1 MKPFLTALDERVLV
15 CDGAMGTMLY
25 AKGVFINRCFDSLN
39 VMSADTVAEIHQ
51 DYVRAGADVL
61 ETNTFGANRI
71 KLRSFGLGD
80 TVREINAEGARI
92 ARRAARE
99 QAYVAGAIGPLGVR
113 IEPWGK
119 MGTDEAEA
127 YFREQAEALVAGG
140 VDLFILETFRDLN
153 EMGAAI
159 AAVRGI
165 STLPIVAQMT
175 IEDDGNSLDGT
186 PPEQF
191 APEMERRG
199 ADVIGVN
206 CSIGPA
212 HMLET
217 VERIAAVTH
226 ARLSAQPNAGRPR
239 DIEGRNI
246 YLSSPEYL
254 ASYARRFALQGVRL
268 VGGCCG
274 TTPEHI
280 RQMKTAIKQVNV
292 GKSAGS
298 ERTRPTSRDSDPATT
313 RPAPRESDGAGR
325 VLLDPPHQPATPRA
339 EKSQLAAALEAGRF
353 VTVVELLPPKG
364 FVGDD
369 IIELARTLK
378 VRGVDVVN
386 IPDGPRGPRMSALAL
401 AVLVQQKAGIE
412 TVLQFS
418 CRDRNLLGMQSDLL
432 GAHAMGIRNL
442 VSVTGNARMVGD
454 YPDATA
460 VFDVDSVGLTN
471 VITRLNQGLDIGGQG
486 IGAPTGFHI
495 GVMVNPGA
503 EDLDSEVRR
512 FEYKVDAGAEFAIT
526 RPVFDA
532 GTFERLHARIA
543 SAGIPILVGLRPF
556 ESVIDAEF
564 MANEVPGVRVPNH
577 VLERMRAAKD
587 AEAAAAEG
595 IAIARDTLA
604 AIRGNVQGVQIAAPG
619 SRIDAALAVL
629 DGIGV

>member
-1 MKPFLTALDERVLV
+1 MKPFLEALDERVLV

-39 VMSADTVAEIHQ
+39 VMSPDTVMEVHQ

-61 ETNTFGANRI
+61 ETNTFGANRV

-80 TVREINAEGARI
+80 RVHEINAEGARL
-92 ARRAARE
+92 ARKAARD

-127 YFREQAEALVAGG
+127 FFREQVEALVAGG
-140 VDLFILETFRDLN
+140 VELFILETFRDLN
-153 EMGAAI
+153 EIGAAMS
-159 AAVRGI
+159 AVRSI
-165 STLPIVAQMT
+165 SSLPIVAQMT

-199 ADVIGVN
+199 ANVVGVN

-217 VERIAAVTH
+217 VERMAAVTR

-246 YLSSPEYL
+246 YLSSPEYMS
-254 ASYARRFALQGVRL
+254 SYARRFAQHGVRL

-274 TTPEHI
+274 TTPEHT
-280 RQMKTAIKQVNV
+280 RQMKAAIKQVNV
-292 GKSAGS
+292 GKASVVVG
-298 ERTRPTSRDSDPATT
+298 RTLSGPPGEPDRARPTVP
-313 RPAPRESDGAGR
+313 
-325 VLLDPPHQPATPRA
+325 LA
-339 EKSQLAAALEAGRF
+339 EKSQLAAALAGGRF
-353 VTVVELLPPKG
+353 ATIVELLPPKG
-364 FVGDD
+364 FVGDA
-369 IIELARTLK
+369 IIDQARALK
-378 VRGVDVVN
+378 IRGVDVVN

-401 AVLVQQKAGIE
+401 AVLVQQKAAIE

-432 GAHAMGIRNL
+432 GAHAMGIRN
-442 VSVTGNARMVGD
+442 VVVVTGNARMVGD

-460 VFDVDSVGLTN
+460 VYDVDAVGLTN
-471 VITRLNQGLDIGGQG
+471 VITRLNQGLDVGGQS
-486 IGAPTGFHI
+486 IGTPTAFHI
-495 GVMVNPGA
+495 GVRVNPGA
-503 EDLDSEVRR
+503 ESLDAEVRR
-512 FEYKVDAGAEFAIT
+512 FEYKVEAGAEFAVT

-532 GTFERLHARIA
+532 GTFERLYRRIE
-543 SAGIPILVGLRPF
+543 SCGIPILAGVWPF
-556 ESVIDAEF
+556 ESLIDAEF
-564 MANEVPGVRVPNH
+564 MANEVPGVRVPDQ
-577 VLERMRAAKD
+577 VLERMRQASD
-587 AEAAAAEG
+587 AEAAAQG
-595 IAIARDTLA
+595 IAIARETVN
-604 AIRGNVQGVQIAAPG
+604 AIRGMVQGVHIAAPG
-619 SRIDAALAVL
+619 GRIDAALAVL
-629 DGIGV
+629 DGIAASA